1 MAQHGGLEPNQWGLQ
16 RAALAGICVLIK
28 KLPGTQM
35 GPLVLIGS
43 SGLVIGGV
51 GSLQKF
57 CRSVGFYRYTV
68 YTYRKALNDSLTN

>member
-1 MAQHGGLEPNQWGLQ
+1 MLTNIFLKKQLETKTPPIDNNIA
-16 RAALAGICVLIK
+16 R
-28 KLPGTQM
+28 TQM